1 LNKKLI
7 FVTTGTQFPF
17 DRLITQINSWAA
29 TELDINVIAQTANST
44 ENFKHIT
51 TVDFLSPDKYDEYS
65 TNAAVIIGHAGM
77 GTIITGF
84 EKNKPLILMARKF
97 KYGEHRND
105 HQQSTANKFNGVK
118 GVYIANSDNELSNLL
133 SRINE
138 LESASD
144 EKIENRNS
152 LINFLSNEIERA

>member
-44 ENFKHIT
+44 EKFEHIA

-65 TNAAVIIGHAGM
+65 TNATVIIGHAGM

-97 KYGEHRND
+97 QYGEHRND

-118 GVYIANSDNELSNLL
+118 GVYIANNDNELRDLL

-144 EKIENRNS
+144 ESSENRNN
-152 LINFLSNEIERA
+152 LINYLSNVIERA